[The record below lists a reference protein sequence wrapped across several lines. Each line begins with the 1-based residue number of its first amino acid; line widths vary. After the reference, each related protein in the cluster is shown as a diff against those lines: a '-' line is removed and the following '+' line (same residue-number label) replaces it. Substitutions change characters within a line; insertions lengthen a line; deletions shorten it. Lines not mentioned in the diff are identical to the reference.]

1 MRRLE
6 LSNYAGLPS
15 RAGRSPLYTSVTAWA
30 KPQTITLDVPT
41 MDCAMC
47 PVTVK
52 MALDKVKGVINSV
65 VTLESKTAVVTFED
79 TQTDAQALVLAT
91 TNAGYIST
99 VKKEE

>member
-1 MRRLE
+1 MKKIMFTVL
-6 LSNYAGLPS
+6 LTL
-15 RAGRSPLYTSVTAWA
+15 TSFTALA

-52 MALDKVKGVINSV
+52 MALDKVEGVIETV
-65 VTLESKTAVVTFED
+65 VTLDSKSAVVTFED
-79 TQTDAQALVLAT
+79 TQTSVVALVQAT

-99 VKKEE
+99 LKQEK